1 MAGYVDR
8 VNLGDAA
15 KGSAGGAPKSAQF
28 MDLSGVWKAL
38 ENFVPLLQPSP
49 LASPE
54 QLRYPAGQ
62 PTTQAA
68 AVPANGA
75 AGKGGGGSITFG
87 SSDSDASELAEKLAS
102 RIHGVKRSE
111 IDKVIKKLKLSKEDV
126 ADLLSRLAGA
136 SASKI
141 WNEMK
146 TMASAKKE
154 ETTK

>member
-8 VNLGDAA
+8 ANLGDAA
-15 KGSAGGAPKSAQF
+15 KGSAGAPKSVQL

-38 ENFVPLLQPSP
+38 ENFVPLLQPGP

-54 QLRYPAGQ
+54 QLRYSAGR
-62 PTTQAA
+62 PSQAA
-68 AVPANGA
+68 AEPATGA
-75 AGKGGGGSITFG
+75 AGKGGGSVTIG
-87 SSDSDASELAEKLAS
+87 SSGSDASELAEKLAS

-126 ADLLSRLAGA
+126 ADLLSRLTGA

-141 WNEMK
+141 WNEIK
-146 TMASAKKE
+146 AMASAKKE
-154 ETTK
+154 ETAK